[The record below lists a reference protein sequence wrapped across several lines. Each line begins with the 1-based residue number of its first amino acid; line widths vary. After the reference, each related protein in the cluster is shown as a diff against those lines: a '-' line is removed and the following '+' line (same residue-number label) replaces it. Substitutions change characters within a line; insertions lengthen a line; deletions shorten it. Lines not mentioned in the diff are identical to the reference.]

1 MKLQSRA
8 HLFHRLFFAL
18 PLARFRC
25 AKLELVTCSTFAR
38 ATARCFTFTLPL
50 QLSPSSP
57 STPPT
62 PPIHP
67 THTTLTTLYLS
78 RIDSTRPPPST
89 TTTTP
94 SHKLMLVSNAAC
106 SLFHP
111 KVVRVWNFQPPHFQH
126 HAPPHPI
133 LHIPP
138 TPMTTFMSPG
148 FVNYAQ

>member
-50 QLSPSSP
+50 QLSPSFP

-67 THTTLTTLYLS
+67 THTILTIPTIHHHHHTFPQAHAGEQCCMFTLS
-78 RIDSTRPPPST
+78 PQSGQG
-89 TTTTP
+89 
-94 SHKLMLVSNAAC
+94 ME
-106 SLFHP
+106 F
-111 KVVRVWNFQPPHFQH
+111 
-126 HAPPHPI
+126 
-133 LHIPP
+133 P
-138 TPMTTFMSPG
+138 TPTLPTSRTSTPHTTHTSNTYDNLYESG
-148 FVNYAQ
+148 FR

>member
-67 THTTLTTLYLS
+67 THTTLNTMVY
-78 RIDSTRPPPST
+78 PPST

-94 SHKLMLVSNAAC
+94 SHKLMLVSSAAC